1 MKSIIYLFIAI
12 VASIVLTSSSQK
24 TPDGTR
30 TLILQS
36 TGSNAGPVSLKQSA
50 DIVSERLKM
59 FGISSFDISVIADKG
74 QLRIQLPE
82 NNEIADIEGLVSSK
96 GNIAFYETYTHTE
109 IADLLKSDNQLFK
122 LLNQGNLKSPWD
134 PRVGCTDDNDHKKTD
149 EYLRSSIPLKNCILS
164 WGTESKKSGNC
175 LFALKTKEDGKP
187 LLTRSDIETVKIA
200 KTTDLQGVKIQIKL
214 KPGAATIFAEATRNN
229 IHKCIA
235 VVIDDK
241 VISWP
246 RVQDAIEGGEVEVT
260 GDFTEKEAKYFPVI
274 FNTAQ
279 LPVSFKLLK

>member
-12 VASIVLTSSSQK
+12 VVSIVLTSSYQK
-24 TPDGTR
+24 TPYGIR
-30 TLILQS
+30 TLTLQS
-36 TGSNAGPVSLKQSA
+36 TGSNVGPVSLKQSA
-50 DIVSERLKM
+50 DIVSERLKL
-59 FGISSFDISVIADKG
+59 FGISSYDVSVLADKG

-82 NNEIADIEGLVSSK
+82 NNDITDIEGLVSSK
-96 GNIAFYETYTHTE
+96 GDIAFFETFTHNE
-109 IADLLKSDNQLFK
+109 IEDMLKPDNQLFR
-122 LLNQGNLKSPWD
+122 LLNQDNIKSSSD
-134 PRVGCTDDNDHKKTD
+134 PRVGCTDDNEYKKTD
-149 EYLRSSIPLKNCILS
+149 DYLHSSVPLKNCKLT

-175 LFALKTKEDGKP
+175 LFALKTNEKGNP
-187 LLTRSDIETVKIA
+187 LLIRSDIESVNIA
-200 KTTDLQGVKIQIKL
+200 KITDMQGIKIQIKL

-279 LPVSFKLLK
+279 LPLSFKLLK

>member
-1 MKSIIYLFIAI
+1 MKSIYFLIAI
-12 VASIVLTSSSQK
+12 VVSIVLTSFYQK
-24 TPDGTR
+24 TPDGNR

-36 TGSNAGPVSLKQSA
+36 SGSNVGPVTLKQSA
-50 DIVSERLKM
+50 DIVGERLKL
-59 FGISSFDISVIADKG
+59 FGISSFDVNVLADKG
-74 QLRIQLPE
+74 QLRILLPE
-82 NNEIADIEGLVSSK
+82 NTDITDIEGLVSSK
-96 GNIAFYETYTHTE
+96 GNIAFYETYTHNE
-109 IADLLKSDNQLFK
+109 IADLLKPDNQLFK
-122 LLNQGNLKSPWD
+122 LLNQDNLKSPSD
-134 PRVGCTDDNDHKKTD
+134 PRVGCTDDHKKTD
-149 EYLRSSIPLKNCILS
+149 DYLLSSVPLKNCKLS

-187 LLTRSDIETVKIA
+187 LMTRLDIETVKIA

-246 RVQDAIEGGEVEVT
+246 RVQDAIEGGEIEVT
-260 GDFTEKEAKYFPVI
+260 GDFTAKEAKYFPAI

-279 LPVSFKLLK
+279 LPLSFKLLK